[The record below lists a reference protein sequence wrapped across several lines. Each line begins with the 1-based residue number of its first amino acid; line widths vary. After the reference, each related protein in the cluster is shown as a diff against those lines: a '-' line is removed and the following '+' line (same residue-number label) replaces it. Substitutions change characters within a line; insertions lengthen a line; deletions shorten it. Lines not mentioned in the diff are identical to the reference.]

1 MPTSLLRLAL
11 ATLFWL
17 ALVPLAS
24 GTWSIVVVNTTT
36 REVGVGCATCIA
48 SFALPVSTQASR

>member
-1 MPTSLLRLAL
+1 LAL

-48 SFALPVSTQASR
+48 SFDLPVSTQDSR